1 MSDTDASDKHSL
13 ISMVKAEELCR
24 LNHDYLAHLTRKGR
38 LNVQKIGGVW
48 VTMPAD
54 VADVRCDGFCY
65 NLSNDG

>member
-1 MSDTDASDKHSL
+1 
-13 ISMVKAEELCR
+13 MVKAEELCR